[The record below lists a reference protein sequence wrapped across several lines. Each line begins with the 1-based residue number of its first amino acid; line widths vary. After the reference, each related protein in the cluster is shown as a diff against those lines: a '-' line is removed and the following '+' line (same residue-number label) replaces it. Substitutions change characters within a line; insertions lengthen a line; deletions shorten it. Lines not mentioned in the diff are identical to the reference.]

1 MTAYTLLFDSIIRIA
16 ENYLLIFWTEYKST
30 EGKQKEH
37 NPSNQSN
44 CFNRDPCGYDSTAN
58 NCEASTES
66 VAEDAANTDT
76 VHVLPGGEDD
86 GGQLGPVKNIW
97 ETC

>member
-37 NPSNQSN
+37 NPSN
-44 CFNRDPCGYDSTAN
+44 
-58 NCEASTES
+58 
-66 VAEDAANTDT
+66 
-76 VHVLPGGEDD
+76 L
-86 GGQLGPVKNIW
+86 
-97 ETC
+97 